1 MIYEIYAKVFPLS
14 YDGEMKELDKI
25 VFERRYNNIIFAF
38 MYYRYLLRKL
48 KPYAEDKNFFVMLP
62 ELHARKE

>member
-25 VFERRYNNIIFAF
+25 VFERRYDNIIFAF
-38 MYYRYLLRKL
+38 MYYHYLLRKL

>member
-14 YDGEMKELDKI
+14 YDGEMKETDKI
-25 VFERRYNNIIFAF
+25 VFERRYDNIIFAF
-38 MYYRYLLRKL
+38 MYYHYLLRKL
-48 KPYAEDKNFFVMLP
+48 KPYIEDKNFFVMLP